1 MSERVVFLTGAT
13 GLVGS
18 EVLRRYAGA
27 DFVRVFAMIRANSSE
42 TLSHRFLD
50 LLEILRLDSS
60 EAGNITPVR
69 GDVTVRDLG
78 LEPHVATVLAR
89 EVTDVIHCATDINFG
104 RSLEEARAVNLLGV
118 VNLTDQVR
126 RWPRVQRVAHV
137 STAHVAG
144 RRTGVIYEDE
154 LIHSAGFVNA
164 YEQSK
169 YEAEVYLRGL
179 MSDLPIAIYRS
190 SSLVGD
196 SRTGHVRQFNF
207 LHQTLRLFDT
217 NPSTGSGRSLL
228 PALPGDPDGP
238 VDLIPVDWLVDALV
252 YLVDEGF
259 VPGETYHLVAGRE
272 YSLTLGELVDFA
284 VECLE
289 QSLYRTREGPLRRPD
304 IVDLE
309 TFDAMRERADAAGET
324 RQAQVLGALSH
335 FIPQMAAPKAF
346 DRTNTERAL
355 AGSEVKLPAIKSYFP
370 KVIDYCLMTRWG
382 RVEPDPTNPCEGSR
396 ADSGPAVSSQDET
409 RFIGKAIRNLRK
421 GD

>member
-18 EVLRRYAGA
+18 EVLRRYAGV
-27 DFVRVFAMIRANSSE
+27 DNRRVFAMIRADSAE
-42 TLSHRFLD
+42 ALGRRCHD
-50 LLEILRLDSS
+50 LLDSLEIASP

-69 GDVTVRDLG
+69 GDVTAPDLG
-78 LEPHVATVLAR
+78 LEPHIATVLAR

-126 RWPRVQRVAHV
+126 RWTRIQRVAHV

-144 RRTGVIYEDE
+144 RRTGVIYEGE
-154 LIHSAGFVNA
+154 LVHSAGFVNA

-196 SRTGHVRQFNF
+196 SRTGRVRQFNF

-217 NPSTGSGRSLL
+217 NPSTGSGRGLL

-238 VDLIPVDWLVDALV
+238 VDLIPVNWLADALV
-252 YLVDEGF
+252 YLVDESF
-259 VPGETYHLVAGRE
+259 VAGQTYHLVAGHE
-272 YSLTLGELVDFA
+272 HSPTLGELVDFA

-289 QSLYRTREGPLRRPD
+289 QSPYRTRKGPLRRPE
-304 IVDLE
+304 IVDLQA
-309 TFDAMRERADAAGET
+309 FNAMRERAEAAGET

-355 AGSEVKLPAIKSYFP
+355 ARSEVKLPAIKSYFP

-382 RVEPDPTNPCEGSR
+382 RVEPDPKGF
-396 ADSGPAVSSQDET
+396 Q
-409 RFIGKAIRNLRK
+409 NL
-421 GD
+421 